1 MNKYFSR
8 SLMNTIDDP
17 CLTEHNFDLREYLL
31 SNCDRLMYIFRPKP
45 FYIYKPRKNK
55 RIHVNMKKI
64 TLDYVR
70 IQRR

>member
-1 MNKYFSR
+1 MNTYFSR
-8 SLMNTIDDP
+8 SLINTIDDQ

-31 SNCDRLMYIFRPKP
+31 SNCDRLLYIFRPKP
-45 FYIYKPRKNK
+45 FYICNMRKNK

-64 TLDYVR
+64 ILDYVR